1 MSLPEVKENE
11 SLQDYIRRAL
21 SEGVQ
26 STAIPQLVINYNK
39 K

>member
-1 MSLPEVKENE
+1 MSLPQVIENE

-21 SEGVQ
+21 GEGVPT
-26 STAIPQLVINYNK
+26 SAIPQLVINYNK